1 MAITCCA
8 HEAVRANAR
17 HLLLMQEPLFTMVQ
31 QIEWLPNYEMLKHK
45 LRCTNKNATH

>member
-1 MAITCCA
+1 MAITCWA

-17 HLLLMQEPLFTMVQ
+17 HLLLMQEQ